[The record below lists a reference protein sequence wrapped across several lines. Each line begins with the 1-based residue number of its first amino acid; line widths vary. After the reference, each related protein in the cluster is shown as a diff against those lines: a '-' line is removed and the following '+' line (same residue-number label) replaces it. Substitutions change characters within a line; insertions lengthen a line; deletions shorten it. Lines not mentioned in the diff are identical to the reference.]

1 MTKITDINGAAMQ
14 PLRSIKKP
22 QVNESFSSRI
32 KDSKL
37 KQASEEIVSAL
48 LSSIKGSDEYT
59 IQLHSKMSDV
69 VLGRLASL
77 KATTDVSQDDL
88 LELKEAITGD
98 IQKSGLSDSMKQQ
111 LQQSVSTAINST
123 PPSDDSS
130 KVIDEL
136 KKLDEE
142 LSKEQEPAE
151 PAPSEPASTENEEEQ
166 LQQIEDLKDAFSQQ
180 MAKINELPNAVDGKI
195 QKPFQQLNK
204 TINNLSKKTTPPI
217 QKQSEMV
224 GKQLGSVQEA
234 IAKKTESIGKSFEEM
249 KTTTVVGIE
258 KKQEET
264 QKTAEK
270 LNPLKKLFA
279 KKDDQTDDKFEKY
292 KKKFMPD
299 FMSST
304 QAFATN
310 QEQFILDVLKR
321 NTKNIHK
328 ALKKTIAAMVTTLVV
343 KVASSV
349 LKIMTALA
357 SFLGDLIFK
366 IVGGLMK
373 GLFAPFMPV
382 LYAIAAALGLIMA
395 AVVMA
400 MFKFPELVKPIAESL
415 AKLAELMVKVV
426 VWLIQEVWTWLSGT
440 LWPFLKEEVW
450 GFISNELW
458 TFISERVFPIIERI
472 YKWIWEEFWPFLCN
486 ELWPFILEQVG
497 KIFTWL
503 ETELWPFILETFTWL
518 RDKIITPVWKEFVVP
533 VLTWLVDKVIPW
545 IAEHVGPVIKTILE
559 ILKEFLDAIK
569 PWIEPLFTKM
579 FKIIDWL
586 LKLLQKVF
594 KILEPG
600 IMAVVKCVKNL
611 FVGVFNLLKDTV
623 ITIVEFIELLI
634 KAFKQA
640 WNQLCDYFAKVCIDL
655 STPESWPWPLDGVH
669 ILGPYYPLSGMS
681 ALKFDMGGSAAGK
694 PAPAPSIEAPDS
706 ADGSDKEA
714 LERLNNYIDSAYGR
728 IFHYLGILAKLL
740 GIDVS
745 DSPALKPL
753 SSAGFF
759 SGTAH
764 LRNVDATKKLDK
776 YGDNPITKIT
786 KIIDNIAAYLDRNIS
801 PAITQL
807 VQATGHADLEI
818 TVKADEVAKDQA
830 KEVEGNK
837 VDEEAQQ
844 ESTFDPNEFVNEL
857 FSDENEDN
865 LKTDEDNAFS
875 FLANNVFPYMKD
887 NICPL
892 VMRIRELADGIK
904 PSNNSVV
911 NIVEDNQPEEMNYA
925 LVDQ

>member
-22 QVNESFSSRI
+22 QVNESFQSRI

-37 KQASEEIVSAL
+37 KQTSEEIVSAL

-69 VLGRLASL
+69 VLGRIASL
-77 KATTDVSQDDL
+77 KADVDISQEDL
-88 LELKEAITGD
+88 LELKDSIVSD
-98 IQKSGLSDSMKQQ
+98 IQKTGLTDNMKQQ

-123 PPSDDSS
+123 SPSDDSS
-130 KVIDEL
+130 KVIEEL
-136 KKLDEE
+136 KKLDEQ
-142 LSKEQEPAE
+142 LSKEQESVE
-151 PAPSEPASTENEEEQ
+151 PVLSEPSNTENEEQ
-166 LQQIEDLKDAFSQQ
+166 QFQQIEDLKDAFSQQ
-180 MAKINELPNAVDGKI
+180 MAKINDLPNAVDGKI

-204 TINNLSKKTTPPI
+204 TINNLSKKTTPTI
-217 QKQSEMV
+217 QKQNEMV

-234 IAKKTESIGKSFEEM
+234 IAKRTESIGKSFEEM

-258 KKQEET
+258 KKQEQT
-264 QKTAEK
+264 QKTTEK

-279 KKDDQTDDKFEKY
+279 KKDDQTDDKFQKY
-292 KKKFMPD
+292 KNKFMPN

-304 QAFATN
+304 QSFATN

-328 ALKKTIAAMVTTLVV
+328 ALKKTIAAMVTTLVI
-343 KVASSV
+343 KVAASV
-349 LKIMTALA
+349 LKIMTKLA

-366 IVGGLMK
+366 LVGGLMK
-373 GLFAPFMPV
+373 GLFAPFKPV
-382 LYAIAAALGLIMA
+382 LYAIAIALGLIMA
-395 AVVMA
+395 AVIMA
-400 MFKFPELVKPIAESL
+400 MFKFPELIKPITESL

-440 LWPFLKEEVW
+440 LWPFLKEDVW
-450 GFISNELW
+450 GFISNDLW

-497 KIFTWL
+497 KIFTWI
-503 ETELWPFILETFTWL
+503 ETELWPFVLETFTWL
-518 RDKIITPVWKEFVVP
+518 RDTIITPVWQEFVLP
-533 VLTWLVDKVIPW
+533 VLTWVVDKVMPW
-545 IAEHVGPVIKTILE
+545 IAANVGPVIKTILE

-569 PWIEPLFTKM
+569 PWIAPLYTKM

-586 LKLLQKVF
+586 LKLFQKVF

-600 IMAVVKCVKNL
+600 IMSIVNCVKNL
-611 FVGVFNLLKDTV
+611 FVGVFNLLKNE
-623 ITIVEFIELLI
+623 IIAIVEFVELFI

-640 WNQLCDYFAKVCIDL
+640 WNQLCDYFADVCIDI
-655 STPESWPWPLDGVH
+655 STPKSWPWPLKGVH
-669 ILGPYYPLSGMS
+669 ILGPYYPFSGMRS
-681 ALKFDMGGSAAGK
+681 LKFDMGGSAAGK
-694 PAPAPSIEAPDS
+694 PSVPSNEAPDS
-706 ADGSDKEA
+706 SSESDKEA
-714 LERLNNYIDSAYGR
+714 LERLNNYRDSAYGR

-740 GIDVS
+740 GINVS

-753 SSAGFF
+753 SSAGVF

-776 YGDNPITKIT
+776 YGDNPITKIA
-786 KIIDNIAAYLDRNIS
+786 KIIDNIIIFLDRNIT

-807 VQATGHADLEI
+807 VKATGHEDLAI
-818 TVKADEVAKDQA
+818 TVKVDEVAKDKA

-837 VDEEAQQ
+837 VDEETQQ
-844 ESTFDPNEFVNEL
+844 QSTFDPNEFVNEL

-865 LKTDEDNAFS
+865 LKTDDDNAFS

-887 NICPL
+887 NIKPL

-904 PSNNSVV
+904 PTNNSVV
-911 NIVEDNQPEEMNYA
+911 NILKGNQQEDMNYA